1 MSGSAPKIEQRDLA
15 RHPTQEAPDMS
26 AHRPDHDHDDE
37 HDRGLAHDLPRLL
50 GRRRVLRLVGGG
62 GLAVL
67 AAGCGTDLAT
77 TGVASSGSS
86 RPTDRG
92 AAPGGGPAGQPGG
105 AESSV
110 RVGEGEIPEET
121 TGPYPGD
128 GSNGVNVLAEAGIV
142 RSDITASFG
151 SASAVAEGVPLTVEL
166 TVVDVGNGG
175 AALAGAAIYLWQCD
189 RNGEYSLYSPAI
201 ADQNYLRGV
210 QATDR
215 RGRVSF
221 ASIYPGAYSGRWP
234 HIHFEVYPSLDQATS
249 ARRKMRTSQIALP
262 EQTSAVVYAVGGYEG
277 SARNLAES
285 SLETDNVFSDGYS
298 LQMARMTGTVA
309 DGFTARLTV
318 PV

>member
-1 MSGSAPKIEQRDLA
+1 
-15 RHPTQEAPDMS
+15 MS
-26 AHRPDHDHDDE
+26 AHRPDHDHDHDHADD

-62 GLAVL
+62 GLAIL
-67 AAGCGTDLAT
+67 AGCGGEVT
-77 TGVASSGSS
+77 TAGISSSPEDRNAPPGS
-86 RPTDRG
+86 
-92 AAPGGGPAGQPGG
+92 GPAGQPRG

-121 TGPYPGD
+121 SGPYPGD
-128 GSNGVNVLAEAGIV
+128 GSNGVNVLTRAGIV

-151 SASAVAEGVPLTVEL
+151 SASGVADGVPLTVEL

-175 AALAGAAIYLWQCD
+175 GALAGAAIYLWQCD
-189 RNGEYSLYSPAI
+189 RNGAYSLYSPAI

-210 QATDR
+210 QETDR

-234 HIHFEVYPSLDQATS
+234 HIHFEVYPSLDEATS
-249 ARRKMRTSQIALP
+249 ARHKMRTSQIALP
-262 EQTSAVVYAVGGYEG
+262 EQTSALVYAVDGYEG
-277 SARNLAES
+277 SARNLAQS
-285 SLETDNVFSDGYS
+285 SLESDNVFGDGYS
-298 LQMARMTGTVA
+298 LQMARVTGTVA

>member
-1 MSGSAPKIEQRDLA
+1 
-15 RHPTQEAPDMS
+15 MS
-26 AHRPDHDHDDE
+26 AHRPDHDHDHDHADD

-62 GLAVL
+62 GLAIL
-67 AAGCGTDLAT
+67 AGCGGEVT
-77 TGVASSGSS
+77 TAGISSSPEDRNAPPGS
-86 RPTDRG
+86 
-92 AAPGGGPAGQPGG
+92 GPAGQPRG

-151 SASAVAEGVPLTVEL
+151 SASAVAEGVPLTIEL